1 MLNQIN
7 NNQQKALFL
16 AKKQLS
22 EIVCAVVNLEGINYT
37 IPEIQTLLDGIT
49 VGGHRQSDEEIAK
62 NQIDAWR
69 FLFASL
75 ENASFEFSKKFV
87 LSLHK
92 ILANNEALVSGKF
105 RDGGVFIAE
114 TNFILPDFIP
124 PNYKELDK
132 EWQKIVVATGDNKT
146 IYQNAISV
154 FLQMARNQFF
164 YDGNKRTG
172 RMMMNGILLK
182 NGLPIINLTAKKQ
195 LEFNNLMLDFY
206 KSGIEKPMQ
215 EFMLSCLDERILE
228 IMK

>member
-105 RDGGVFIAE
+105 RDGGVFIAG
-114 TNFILPDFIP
+114 TDFIP